1 MGTPPTP
8 SSPTEPGAGPPG
20 EPARSRG
27 GLDRLARPFARG
39 FARATAAALRASG
52 LRPETLE
59 HAGGWRVRLWRGGRP
74 GGEPWL
80 LLHGLGATTAT
91 FLPLLHHLQHLKVD
105 VDLALPELSELGGTV
120 GPRPAPSV
128 PEAVDLV
135 RAVARHA
142 FGAPGGRRPTLAG
155 VSLGGWIAVKAA
167 IADPEAFA
175 RLLLVVPGGYV
186 DQDWDRIERM
196 VRVRTIEDIDELWRA
211 LFVRPPWY
219 LRLGRPF
226 LFLAYRSSAVAAILE
241 TVRREDA
248 YGAAELA
255 ALRLPVGLV
264 WGERDTLFRAEVG
277 EAMRRVLPRATLA
290 VVPAAAH
297 GLQWER
303 GRDFFAAVDEFR
315 RAFPCAPLP
324 AAAGGAQNPAA
335 ADRA

>member
-1 MGTPPTP
+1 MAELSEP
-8 SSPTEPGAGPPG
+8 SAEPSAASSKRLG
-20 EPARSRG
+20 S
-27 GLDRLARPFARG
+27 LARPFARG
-39 FARATAAALRASG
+39 FARATATALRASG
-52 LRPETLE
+52 LRPETIE
-59 HAGGWRVRLWRGGRP
+59 HAGWRVRLWRGGRP

-91 FLPLLHHLQHLKVD
+91 FLPLLRHLQHSKAD
-105 VDLALPELSELGGTV
+105 VELALPELSELGGTV

-128 PEAVDLV
+128 PEAIELA

-142 FGAPGGRRPTLAG
+142 FGDRRPTLG
-155 VSLGGWIAVKAA
+155 GISLGGWIAVKAA
-167 IADPEAFA
+167 LAAPEAFE
-175 RLLLVVPGGYV
+175 RLLLVVPGGFM

-196 VRVRTIEDIDELWRA
+196 VRVSTLEDTNELWHA

-219 LRLGRPF
+219 LRIGRPF
-226 LFLAYRSSAVAAILE
+226 LFLAYRSSAVRAILE

-255 ALRLPVGLV
+255 ALRLPVGLI

-277 EAMRRVLPRATLA
+277 EAMRRALPRATLA

-297 GLQWER
+297 GVQWER
-303 GRDFFAAVDEFR
+303 SRDFFAAVDAFR

-324 AAAGGAQNPAA
+324 AAAEGAQNPAVV
-335 ADRA
+335 DRA